1 MVFCNQY
8 AIQRYALWPSRLKTT
23 IGAEFITAEK
33 GKILI
38 FLALLSVMV
47 YKNVSK
53 VYCLSVSIK
62 TLPNSGFKMFKVTVE
77 VVSLYSSWISQCH
90 LSNGTRSA
98 CGLWRN
104 CCHFIYCLPSMIS
117 DIILILARSSHKAF
131 QCFNDSDQVSLF
143 KKTCNH
149 IKCWLTAILCR
160 GMMFCPTF
168 SRLRLST
175 LNLALILIFTEI
187 IIYRVRFILLL

>member
-53 VYCLSVSIK
+53 IYCLSVSIK

-77 VVSLYSSWISQCH
+77 VVSLFVVGFRNAICRMVPARH
-90 LSNGTRSA
+90 VA
-98 CGLWRN
+98 CGGTVV
-104 CCHFIYCLPSMIS
+104 
-117 DIILILARSSHKAF
+117 ILYT
-131 QCFNDSDQVSLF
+131 V
-143 KKTCNH
+143 
-149 IKCWLTAILCR
+149 
-160 GMMFCPTF
+160 CPQ
-168 SRLRLST
+168 
-175 LNLALILIFTEI
+175 
-187 IIYRVRFILLL
+187 